1 MTHGC
6 GACLA
11 IIVIILVLLLIIGI
25 VLFLIHPEI
34 GVKLKEIWSILG
46 QIWTIIK

>member
-11 IIVIILVLLLIIGI
+11 ILIIILIVCAIIGGA
-25 VLFLIHPEI
+25 LILLHPEI
-34 GVKLKEIWSILG
+34 GVKLKEIWTLVG
-46 QIWTIIK
+46 EIWKIVR